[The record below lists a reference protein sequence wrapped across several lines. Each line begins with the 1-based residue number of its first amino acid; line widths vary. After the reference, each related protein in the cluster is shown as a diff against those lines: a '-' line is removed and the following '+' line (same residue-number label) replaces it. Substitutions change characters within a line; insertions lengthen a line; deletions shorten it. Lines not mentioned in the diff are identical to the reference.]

1 MEGLK
6 ADAHVGVLLKEREK
20 RQRILIDL
28 ELGLDLKLAGER
40 DRVQATID
48 YVAVAKEVK
57 DLVEGRSFHLV
68 EAMAEAVGKL
78 VLERFKPAQVRVR
91 IRKFSV
97 PATSWVGVE
106 MIRPTSSGNSRKR
119 STSPRVG
126 PR

>member
-1 MEGLK
+1 MEGLR
-6 ADAHVGVLLKEREK
+6 AQAQVGVPLKERER

-28 ELGLDLKLAGER
+28 ELGLNLKPAGER
-40 DRVQATID
+40 DRVQATIN
-48 YVAVAKEVK
+48 YAAVAKEVK
-57 DLVEGRSFHLV
+57 DLVEGGSFHLV

-78 VLERFKPAQVRVR
+78 VLERFKPTQVRVR

-97 PATSWVGVE
+97 PGTSSVGVE
-106 MIRPTSSGNSRKR
+106 IVRPTSSGNSRKR